1 MTYSRRKEG
10 QRAQADGAGTQMGK
24 NLEAL
29 SKRKEDL
36 SKLEKMT
43 ADMKDSAGSFAANA
57 AKLRER
63 KGR

>member
-1 MTYSRRKEG
+1 L
-10 QRAQADGAGTQMGK
+10 Q
-24 NLEAL
+24 AL